1 MKKKEKRKE
10 LKERFK
16 TQREN
21 KRKYVSN
28 GMYKRNAR
36 DVILES
42 IA

>member
-21 KRKYVSN
+21 KRKMLAMGCTN
-28 GMYKRNAR
+28 ETQEMYT
-36 DVILES
+36 
-42 IA
+42 